1 MGTNYYIASCVFT
14 SKYPELSKKIQQYIL
29 DRFQLPIVRCCV
41 PKYSLQHF
49 EEQMPENYRAK
60 WAGIPDCADF
70 KPGDTVYSLCH
81 NCSAIIEESKPG
93 VQLKSIW
100 ELILSDLEFP
110 YPDYQGQIVTVQD
123 CWRANDRAEEQ
134 DAVRALLAKMHFE
147 VRELQE
153 NREKTDFCGVSV
165 YRPSPKRNLEMAPHR
180 FVEKAAGKFVP
191 HAKEEQEALMREYCK
206 VFETGK
212 VVSYCHYCQEGL
224 ELGGADAKHL
234 ASLLFE
240 ANAWRKDI

>member
-14 SKYPELSKKIQQYIL
+14 SKYPELSKKIQQYIQ
-29 DRFQLPIVRCCV
+29 DRFQMPIVRCCV
-41 PKYSLQHF
+41 PKYDLQRF
-49 EEQMPENYRAK
+49 EAQMPENYRSK

-81 NCSAIIEESKPG
+81 NCSAILEESKPG
-93 VQLKSIW
+93 VNIKSVW
-100 ELILSDLEFP
+100 ELIISDEGFA
-110 YPDYQGQIVTVQD
+110 YPDYQGQTVIVQD
-123 CWRANDRAEEQ
+123 CWRAKDRAEEQ
-134 DAVRALLAKMHFE
+134 DAVRELLRKMNF
-147 VRELQE
+147 VIREQPE
-153 NREKTDFCGVSV
+153 NRENTDFCGVSV
-165 YRPSPKRNLEMAPHR
+165 YRPAPKRNLEMAPHR

-191 HAKEEQEALMREYCK
+191 HAKEEQEALMREHCK